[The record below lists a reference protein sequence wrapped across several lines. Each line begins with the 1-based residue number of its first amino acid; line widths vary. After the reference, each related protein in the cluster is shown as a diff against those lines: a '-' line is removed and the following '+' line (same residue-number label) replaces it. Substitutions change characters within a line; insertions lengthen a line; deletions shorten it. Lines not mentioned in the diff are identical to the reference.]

1 MDKKEISNSIQ
12 EIIEKN
18 NDSYKGYKQVAD
30 KANDSQLR
38 SFFIQ
43 QATERKEFAGKL
55 LNQLKIYNPDH
66 NDNASGSAVGSLHR
80 TWINVK
86 TALSQDNDEALLEEC
101 LRGDKASIEDYEEFL
116 NNNKEIPDNLR
127 STITQQVQD
136 IKNTLDSVSR
146 LEDVH

>member
-30 KANDSQLR
+30 KANDSKLR

-43 QATERKEFAGKL
+43 QAAERKEFAGKL

-101 LRGDKASIEDYEEFL
+101 LRGDKTSIEDYEEFL